1 MIQARNVFIFLFIN
15 CLINL
20 NFLQFSNVS
29 QRKKKKNVD
38 DKSFFPLY
46 RQRRRLVTENL
57 ETGRFSCSMNS
68 IEGRNESRN
77 EERETGKG
85 KRTPSVILD
94 FPDRG

>member
-1 MIQARNVFIFLFIN
+1 MIQARNVFISLFIN
-15 CLINL
+15 NLINL
-20 NFLQFSNVS
+20 NFLKFLTIFVTYFNI
-29 QRKKKKNVD
+29 KKKKVD
-38 DKSFFPLY
+38 DKSFFPLF

-85 KRTPSVILD
+85 IAPRP
-94 FPDRG
+94 